1 MALPDP
7 EHQRLAEDAART
19 ANWKR
24 WGPYLSDREWGT
36 VREDYSADGTCWDHV
51 PHDHARSRAYRWGED
66 GLLGFTDRECR
77 LCLAP
82 AIWNGKDPILKERLF
97 GLTNAEGNHGEDVK
111 EQWWHLDATPTA
123 SYAKARYRYPLATY
137 PYEQLLRENRA
148 RGRDQPEFE
157 LEDTGIF
164 DGGDFVDLEVE
175 WAKAAPDDLCWV
187 VRLINHSAAPA
198 VLDVLPTAW
207 FRNTWS
213 WGCLHEGCS
222 MKPVIV
228 RQADGTVRLSHETLG
243 QLRLAAS
250 GNPEWLFTDN
260 ETNHHR
266 LHGSANVSPWV
277 KDAFDRRIV
286 HGDTGAVNP
295 KGHGTKAG
303 AWYHVT
309 VPAGGTHEIR
319 LRLRP
324 EDGSVPDLG
333 ADFTRTMTD
342 RRAEADAFYA
352 AVLPA
357 DTPSEAARVA
367 RLAWAGL
374 IWSKQFY
381 HLVIKDWL
389 DGDPEQPAPPA
400 VRKTGRNADWTHL
413 FNRDVISMPD
423 KWEYPWYAAWDLAFH
438 TVAFAPIDPH
448 FAKSQLELLLREWYM
463 HPNGQIPA
471 YEFAFGDVNPPV
483 HAWAAWR
490 LYRQEQAQGRQD
502 LDFLERVFQKLLLNF
517 TWWVNRKDIQGRNLF
532 AGGFLGL
539 DNIGAFDRSQPMP
552 PGTWL
557 AQADGTAWMAFY
569 AGRMLTIAIE
579 LARHR
584 PPYEDIASKFL
595 EHFIAIAEAMN
606 SFGDSGL
613 WHEEDGFYYDHLCT
627 ANGSTPLRVRS
638 LVGVIPLFA
647 SAIITDEALA
657 ALPGFAKRL
666 AWFKTYRSDLARHLS
681 YLEHRRPGESRQL
694 LAIPSRERLT
704 RVLERVLDEREFL
717 SPFGIRSLSQAH
729 RDAPARIATATGNYQ
744 VGYIPG
750 ESQTGLFGGN
760 SNWRGPIWF
769 PLNVLLIE
777 ALERYHGYY
786 GDSLT
791 IEVPTGSARYLS
803 LGAAAGEIRQRL
815 CRIFLPAA
823 DGQRPCD
830 GSDRRWADDPR
841 WQGLVRF
848 HEYFHGDDGHGLG
861 ASHQTGWTALVA
873 PLLSGRPLRTSSHQ
887 LADAALRSH
896 H

>member
-1 MALPDP
+1 MGTSDSATPANA
-7 EHQRLAEDAART
+7 EQARLSADAART

-24 WGPYLSDREWGT
+24 WGPYLSDRQWGT
-36 VREDYSADGTCWDHV
+36 VREDYSAHGGCWESV
-51 PHDHARSRAYRWGED
+51 SHDHARSHAYRWGED

-82 AIWNGKDPILKERLF
+82 ALWNGKDPILKERLF

-111 EQWWHLDATPTA
+111 EHWWHLDATPTA
-123 SYAKARYRYPLATY
+123 SYAKARYRYPLAAF
-137 PYEQLLRENRA
+137 PYERLLRENRE
-148 RGRDQPEFE
+148 RGREQSEFE

-164 DGGDFVDLEVE
+164 DAGHFIDVDVE
-175 WAKAAPDDLCWV
+175 WAKSAPDDLCWI
-187 VRLINHSAAPA
+187 VRLTNHSSEPA
-198 VLDVLPTAW
+198 ELDVVPTAW

-213 WGCLHEGCS
+213 WGCTHEGCS
-222 MKPVIV
+222 MKPSLALE
-228 RQADGTVRLSHETLG
+228 RDGTVSIRHETLG
-243 QLRLAAS
+243 KMRLAVS
-250 GNPEWLFTDN
+250 GSPQWLFTDN
-260 ETNHHR
+260 ETNHER
-266 LHGSANVSPWV
+266 LHGSENVSPWV

-286 HGDTGAVNP
+286 HGETGAVNP
-295 KGHGTKAG
+295 KQRGTKAG
-303 AWYHVT
+303 AWYHLSI
-309 VPAGGTHEIR
+309 PAHGSVELR

-324 EDGSVPDLG
+324 EDSTTPDLG
-333 ADFTRTMTD
+333 ADFSAVMAQRLT
-342 RRAEADAFYA
+342 EADAFYA
-352 AVLPA
+352 TVLP
-357 DTPSEAARVA
+357 DQVEPERARVA

-374 IWSKQFY
+374 VWSKQFY

-389 DGDPEQPAPPA
+389 DGDPDQPAPPA
-400 VRKTGRNADWTHL
+400 ERKEGRNAEWRHL

-490 LYRQEQAQGRQD
+490 IYRQEAARGAKD

-517 TWWVNRKDIQGRNLF
+517 TWWVNRKDPQGRNLF

-539 DNIGAFDRSQPMP
+539 DNIGAFDRSQPLP
-552 PGTWL
+552 AGTWL

-595 EHFIAIAEAMN
+595 EHFIAIADAMN
-606 SFGDSGL
+606 AFGESGL
-613 WHEEDGFYYDHLCT
+613 WHEGDGFYYDHLCT
-627 ANGSTPLRVRS
+627 VHGSMPLPVRS

-647 SAIITDEALA
+647 SAIITDEALKE
-657 ALPGFAKRL
+657 LPGFAKRL
-666 AWFKTYRSDLARHLS
+666 AWFKTYRSDLARHLT
-681 YLEHRRPGESRQL
+681 YLETGKPGDSRQL
-694 LAIPSRERLT
+694 LAIPSRERLQ
-704 RVLERVLDEREFL
+704 RVLTRVLDEQEFL
-717 SPFGIRSLSQAH
+717 SPYGIRSLSRAH
-729 RDAPARIATATGNYQ
+729 LNAPAVIATADCEVR

-777 ALERYHGYY
+777 ALERYHGFY
-786 GDSLT
+786 GASFTVEL
-791 IEVPTGSARYLS
+791 PRGSGRHVTLDI
-803 LGAAAGEIRQRL
+803 AAAELRDRL
-815 CRIFLPAA
+815 CQIFLPAA
-823 DGQRPCD
+823 SGQRPCD
-830 GSDRRWADDPR
+830 GPDRRWADDPR

-848 HEYFHGDDGHGLG
+848 HEYFHGDDGHGMG

-873 PLLSGRPLRTSSHQ
+873 PLLSGKSLRTSS
-887 LADAALRSH
+887 R
-896 H
+896 